1 MRTAGTLLTTTRF
14 VAIAA
19 LVALVA
25 PGSLRAQTDTA
36 RVAPE
41 AVVTDSIE
49 APGEGVLA
57 REIFRYRAE
66 GRRDPF
72 EPLSAGSELG
82 PRFEDLELAGIVF
95 SPETG
100 SIAIMVD
107 RATRRRY
114 RVWEGDVVGGAT
126 LVRVRPS
133 EVDFVVTAFGVSRS
147 ETLRLKDQDKE
158 QGG

>member
-1 MRTAGTLLTTTRF
+1 MRIASPVSGFLTLAL
-14 VAIAA
+14 
-19 LVALVA
+19 LVAA
-25 PGSLRAQTDTA
+25 PHALRAQADTSGA
-36 RVAPE
+36 TP
-41 AVVTDSIE
+41 
-49 APGEGVLA
+49 PGADGAAAADTVDPDILQ
-57 REIFRYRAE
+57 REQFRYRSE

-72 EPLSAGSELG
+72 APLSAGTELG

-95 SPETG
+95 SPESG

-114 RVWEGDVVGGAT
+114 RVWEGDVVGGAR
-126 LVRVRPS
+126 LVRVRPA
-133 EVDFVVTAFGVSRS
+133 EVDFVVTAFGVSRQ